1 MCSVCIFLNDADFPK
16 FQVES
21 MENEALSDQAMLLAG
36 HATRCHQPPIS
47 EGLWNPF
54 LVMWRMAYH
63 WGCMDLPWFSIL
75 YVCFFTSSR
84 SSGMSYPGVS
94 PCAFGHCSGSTF
106 LRTGMLLKRM
116 KETAM
121 TRMFRDVGMRCRKDV
136 MAKMDQTSSVA
147 CELSFEN

>member
-1 MCSVCIFLNDADFPK
+1 MFVSLPRVGLPGCLIPGFPH
-16 FQVES
+16 VPLVIV
-21 MENEALSDQAMLLAG
+21 LS
-36 HATRCHQPPIS
+36 R
-47 EGLWNPF
+47 PF
-54 LVMWRMAYH
+54 
-63 WGCMDLPWFSIL
+63 
-75 YVCFFTSSR
+75 
-84 SSGMSYPGVS
+84 
-94 PCAFGHCSGSTF
+94 F

>member
-1 MCSVCIFLNDADFPK
+1 MFVFYLESVFRD
-16 FQVES
+16 V
-21 MENEALSDQAMLLAG
+21 LSRG
-36 HATRCHQPPIS
+36 
-47 EGLWNPF
+47 
-54 LVMWRMAYH
+54 
-63 WGCMDLPWFSIL
+63 
-75 YVCFFTSSR
+75 
-84 SSGMSYPGVS
+84 S